1 MKVRYALICDVL
13 VLVVVAIGCLFNMSW
28 VHNMLGIPLVP
39 NNVFLIQLLGA
50 AVFGLALQNWLV
62 RGVVDLEKLRIIL
75 LANFVGHGAAFIVFL
90 ANRLSGAGDATM
102 WLAIAYTLLA
112 TLVYGY
118 FLDRP
123 RLQAQS
129 KHA

>member
-1 MKVRYALICDVL
+1 MKVRYALLVDVF
-13 VLVVVAIGCLFNMSW
+13 VLVVVAVGCLFNMTW
-28 VHNMLGIPLVP
+28 VHNLLGIPSTP
-39 NNVFLIQLLGA
+39 DNVFLCQLLGA

-62 RGVVDLEKLRIIL
+62 RNVADLEKLRVIL
-75 LANFVGHGAAFIVFL
+75 LANFVGHGAAFVLFL
-90 ANRLSGAGDATM
+90 ALRLNRAGDVTM
-102 WLAIAYTLLA
+102 WLSVAYTLLA

-123 RLQAQS
+123 RLQQP

>member
-1 MKVRYALICDVL
+1 MKVRYVLIFDIL
-13 VLVVVAIGCLFNMSW
+13 VLLVVAIGCLFNMTW
-28 VHNMLGIPLVP
+28 VHNMLAIPP
-39 NNVFLIQLLGA
+39 MPDNVFLTQLLGA

-62 RGVVDLEKLRIIL
+62 RKVDDLEKLRVIL
-75 LANFVGHGAAFIVFL
+75 VANFVGHGAAFVVFL
-90 ANRLSGAGDATM
+90 ASRLNGAGDMTM
-102 WLAIAYTLLA
+102 WLAIVYTLLA